1 MNYSR
6 LDLLPP
12 FSADAMI
19 RGASSPSQLLT
30 GAEGGRIGICIV
42 EGRRG
47 GSTCTWARR
56 RRRRKRDDL
65 IVSRGGKGRGRDQGG
80 NN

>member
-19 RGASSPSQLLT
+19 RGLLSFST
-30 GAEGGRIGICIV
+30 SHRGGGRENWNLHSGRE
-42 EGRRG
+42 EGREHVYVG
-47 GSTCTWARR
+47 EEEEEEE
-56 RRRRKRDDL
+56 KR
-65 IVSRGGKGRGRDQGG
+65 
-80 NN
+80 

>member
-19 RGASSPSQLLT
+19 RGLLSFST
-30 GAEGGRIGICIV
+30 SHRGGGRENWNLLSGRE
-42 EGRRG
+42 EGREHV
-47 GSTCTWARR
+47 WAK

-65 IVSRGGKGRGRDQGG
+65 IVSRGGRRRERERSRRE
-80 NN
+80 